1 MGNVPVLILVEIFRL
16 NQQHSFSGWEI
27 QLIIIIN
34 IKYSD
39 THHQTKEKGHT
50 ARLANFS
57 LNYGNSKSSKLSN
70 SNDFFM
76 LCRYWYT

>member
-34 IKYSD
+34 INYSD
-39 THHQTKEKGHT
+39 TLHQTKDKGHT
-50 ARLANFS
+50 ACTLFFELWNFPILQS
-57 LNYGNSKSSKLSN
+57 YQILMTFPISFVY
-70 SNDFFM
+70 
-76 LCRYWYT
+76 